1 MSTAEL
7 QAIVEKLALSQAET
21 DRQFKATDRQFKA
34 TDRKI
39 KELGTLFTGQWGKLV
54 ESLLASGLVE
64 VFQKWGLGVSAVSR
78 DYEILDA
85 TGRKLAQVDVLL
97 HNGGEDVAVEI
108 KTTCRPKEIDE
119 HIDRLARVRSG
130 RREYTEGGKKL
141 YAAVAALKYEAEAD
155 IYAEKKGFFVLKSSD
170 GLVEIGNREGFKPR
184 AY

>member
-1 MSTAEL
+1 VSTAEL
-7 QAIVEKLALSQAET
+7 QAIVEKLALSQAE
-21 DRQFKATDRQFKA
+21 TDRQFKA

-85 TGRKLAQVDVLL
+85 TGRKLAQIDVLL

-119 HIDRLARVRSG
+119 HIDRLARLRSG
-130 RREYTEGGKKL
+130 RREYSEGGKKL

-170 GLVEIGNREGFKPR
+170 GIVEIGNREGFRPR
-184 AY
+184 VY